1 MCADHT
7 SPKVGKPRP
16 MAAPTIQFNDGAAYD
31 RMMGVWSRMVG
42 EVFLDWLA
50 PAPGLTWA
58 DIGCGSG
65 AFSDLLAARCA
76 PAKIYGIDPSEA
88 QLVQA
93 RKGLAAGVAE
103 FRQGDA
109 MALPYPDSSI

>member
-1 MCADHT
+1 
-7 SPKVGKPRP
+7 

-50 PAPGLTWA
+50 PAPGLTWT

-65 AFSDLLAARCA
+65 AFSELIAARCA
-76 PAKIYGIDPSEA
+76 PSVVAFAGELQYSTQRQNSCAGR
-88 QLVQA
+88 L
-93 RKGLAAGVAE
+93 RTLAAK
-103 FRQGDA
+103 
-109 MALPYPDSSI
+109 